1 MYIDSIFKTYTTKY
15 SENKYF
21 AEYYNSLSS
30 LIYIIVGLVS
40 LYYYRNYDI
49 FIKQGWIALIVVGI
63 TSFLFHKTLD
73 YRYELLDEISMM
85 ILIYTFIIGK
95 TGYYNR
101 YMQKYVS
108 TKFNILLL
116 LIIIGNIFFYILYK
130 KYTIFKYGFILLIIL
145 NLILCI
151 SVNTSNFSIQKY
163 VLFGNSTIIF
173 AKIIWEQEQKMR
185 DSQLSSLLHSVWH
198 LLSCVAAYFAIKHNI
213 ALRDNY
219 NN

>member
-1 MYIDSIFKTYTTKY
+1 MYIESLFKTHTKIY

-30 LIYIIVGLVS
+30 LIYTIVGLLC
-40 LYYYRNYDI
+40 LYYYKNYDI
-49 FIKQGWIALIVVGI
+49 FIKLGWITLIIVGI

-95 TGYYNR
+95 TGYYN
-101 YMQKYVS
+101 KYIKKYIS
-108 TKFNILLL
+108 NKFNILLL
-116 LIIIGNIFFYILYK
+116 IFIISNILFYIKNK

-145 NLILCI
+145 NLILCL
-151 SVNTSNFSIQKY
+151 SVNTSKFSVQKY
-163 VLFGNSTIIF
+163 VLYGNSTIFF
-173 AKIIWEQEQKMR
+173 AKIIWEQEQKLQ
-185 DSQLSSLLHSVWH
+185 DPQLSSLLHSIWH
-198 LLSCVAAYFAIKHNI
+198 LLSCIAAYFAIKHNI

-219 NN
+219 NK